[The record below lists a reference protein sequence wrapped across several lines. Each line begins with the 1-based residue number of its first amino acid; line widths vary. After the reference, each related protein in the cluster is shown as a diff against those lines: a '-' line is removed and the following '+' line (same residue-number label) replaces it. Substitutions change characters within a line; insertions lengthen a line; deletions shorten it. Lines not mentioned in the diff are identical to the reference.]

1 MNAFDPIRLRNA
13 RLRAG
18 LTIAELAKRLNVSAA
33 QVHRLE
39 MGQRRLTVDVL
50 MEVCAALQME
60 INQLFSPS
68 PRVPVLGVIDSTY
81 EVLPLPANTATMTYA
96 PAVVSDMENIAAVR
110 WEPQRRFSYMFGHI
124 MLFYTNGKGVG
135 DDCWNQRCL
144 LRRETGTQR
153 IGWPVLREGIVHI
166 DGVEGVTEFSV
177 KLDWGSPI
185 LAVVSPVLIAQI
197 ERSTHASDGKV
208 ATTF

>member
-1 MNAFDPIRLRNA
+1 MNTFDPARLRSA

-18 LTIAELAKRLNVSAA
+18 LTIAEMAKRLNVSAA

-39 MGQRRLTVDVL
+39 TGQRRLTVD
-50 MEVCAALQME
+50 ALLE
-60 INQLFSPS
+60 ICSALRVEITQLFSPS
-68 PRVPVLGVIDSTY
+68 HTVPVLGVIDSTY
-81 EVLPLPANTATMTYA
+81 EILPLPANTATMTYA
-96 PAVVSDMENIAAVR
+96 PSIVPDMENVAAVR
-110 WEPQRRFSYMFGHI
+110 WEPHRRFSHMFGHI
-124 MLFYTNGKGVG
+124 MLFYSNRNAVG

-153 IGWPVLREGIVHI
+153 IGWPVMREGIVHI

-197 ERSTHASDGKV
+197 ERAAHA
-208 ATTF
+208 